1 MSNGGYA
8 PVVTIGTSVL
18 PRRADR
24 RRWWG
29 LPSRRA
35 GNSSR
40 AAGGAS
46 EPLELVPEPVFTRLS
61 ATEQLL
67 SWTRQDL
74 ERVRTAIRQLAG
86 ERTAPVPDAHSTCHQ
101 ELAAL
106 RSEVEALRRALGPVL
121 LERRSA

>member
-29 LPSRRA
+29 LPSRRGGTRSKA
-35 GNSSR
+35 P
-40 AAGGAS
+40 GAS

-86 ERTAPVPDAHSTCHQ
+86 ERTAPVPDVHSTCHQ

-106 RSEVEALRRALGPVL
+106 RGEVEALRRALGPVL